1 MRLAVLLLLLASP
14 SAADTVVAARMLR
27 PQTII
32 TETDIILKNAEIAGG
47 YSSAEAVIGLEA
59 RVVIYPGRPLRRSD
73 IGPPALIDRN
83 QIVTLIYDTGG
94 LSISTD
100 GRALGRAGEGDRI
113 RIMNLNSRATVT
125 GTVQPDGTVR
135 VP

>member
-1 MRLAVLLLLLASP
+1 MRLVAILLFFASP

-32 TETDIILKNAEIAGG
+32 TEADIVLKNAEIAGG
-47 YSSAEAVIGLEA
+47 YSSAKSVIGLET

-83 QIVTLIYDTGG
+83 QIVPVIYDTGG
-94 LSISTD
+94 LSITTD

-113 RIMNLNSRATVT
+113 RVMNLNSRATVT